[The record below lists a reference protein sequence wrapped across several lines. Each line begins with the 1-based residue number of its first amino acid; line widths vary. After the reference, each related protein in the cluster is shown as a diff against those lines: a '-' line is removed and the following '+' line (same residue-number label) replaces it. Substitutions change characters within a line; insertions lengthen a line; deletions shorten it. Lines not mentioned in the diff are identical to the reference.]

1 MADPKASS
9 VQTNGSQDQMAAMA
23 EKITFLEK
31 KYQELL
37 ERTIS
42 LMEPIVKKS
51 LESGDGKKSVDA
63 GNEVE
68 GAVENGAKE
77 KDTDEEK
84 SKKAKGDVAGAETD
98 QKASGKA
105 VVAEP
110 RVKSVE
116 RRLNK
121 ETMEFADIDGKI
133 AQASAT
139 AKDGTKLDIAFTF
152 RKVYA
157 QRQINLPHYPEEQWE
172 TDVVNMRAPFAP
184 IVFHWDTLV
193 EKAAISEEEENEI
206 SVEARQ
212 DRVDL
217 RRLLDH
223 VKSSPELEPYFKTR
237 VSHMKSKVT
246 SYDNPLGAVSLRD
259 PIQSTPVYFLSKKEV
274 QEGDEKG
281 QFWYFVATAM
291 DWNGKAKEFK
301 KVPFRLQIKAFEGLK
316 SINSLE
322 FFPTEY
328 YDDWKDLEE
337 ELAKRVT
344 DVYQKHEDSVSLSL
358 SSDYGGAMT
367 KRTPGVKGQIIVDFE
382 AYSKYGPEDGSANMG
397 ELMPAFL
404 GSSFLSCSCSICTKR
419 KAWTPNRTFNRS
431 NSSDST
437 SGIATDFVLYPPR
450 VLGYITADKIWAQFR
465 VDKIK
470 EVNKDSLNDEFDQK
484 LALDQAK
491 KDMIKKLILNH
502 RVRGEKN
509 ELLETQINDIVP
521 GKGKGLVMLLH
532 VRSLRRARE
541 RVITNS
547 SIAIATAKPLL
558 SVSVADIGLEPEKV
572 ERNLRELFTLATSW
586 DAVFLIDEADVFME
600 QRSSE
605 QNATRN
611 ALVSVLLRVLEYY
624 DGILVLTT
632 NRIKSFDVAV
642 QSRIHLAV
650 LYDELDE
657 GQVKKIWH
665 GFLEQL
671 NEKNTTDKY
680 KIEEWVDKWAYKSK
694 LNGRQ
699 IRNIISSAQALARGR
714 NGLNKKLTC
723 EDIETV
729 FEFTERFSRDLEG
742 LYNDYR
748 KEAVIEGRKRR

>member
-139 AKDGTKLDIAFTF
+139 AQDGTKSDIAFTF
-152 RKVYA
+152 RKVYSIDSDKFDYSEIDIEA
-157 QRQINLPHYPEEQWE
+157 PGLREILKINLPHYSEEQWE

-223 VKSSPELEPYFKTR
+223 IKSSPELEPYFKTR

-246 SYDNPLGAVSLRD
+246 SYDNLWVLFPPGTRVLGSLFMEMKQVFEV
-259 PIQSTPVYFLSKKEV
+259 QSTPVYFPSKKEV
-274 QEGDEKG
+274 QEADEKG

-301 KVPFRLQIKAFEGLK
+301 KVPFQLQIKAFEGLK

-328 YDDWKDLEE
+328 YDEWKDLEE
-337 ELAKRVT
+337 ELAERGKKTLKICESSSHSGSKKMFQYEGDVISAT
-344 DVYQKHEDSVSLSL
+344 GIQEGIKLAGVGFTSHPQTDKFADVY
-358 SSDYGGAMT
+358 
-367 KRTPGVKGQIIVDFE
+367 
-382 AYSKYGPEDGSANMG
+382 
-397 ELMPAFL
+397 
-404 GSSFLSCSCSICTKR
+404 
-419 KAWTPNRTFNRS
+419 
-431 NSSDST
+431 
-437 SGIATDFVLYPPR
+437 
-450 VLGYITADKIWAQFR
+450 
-465 VDKIK
+465 
-470 EVNKDSLNDEFDQK
+470 
-484 LALDQAK
+484 
-491 KDMIKKLILNH
+491 
-502 RVRGEKN
+502 
-509 ELLETQINDIVP
+509 
-521 GKGKGLVMLLH
+521 
-532 VRSLRRARE
+532 
-541 RVITNS
+541 
-547 SIAIATAKPLL
+547 
-558 SVSVADIGLEPEKV
+558 
-572 ERNLRELFTLATSW
+572 
-586 DAVFLIDEADVFME
+586 
-600 QRSSE
+600 
-605 QNATRN
+605 
-611 ALVSVLLRVLEYY
+611 
-624 DGILVLTT
+624 
-632 NRIKSFDVAV
+632 
-642 QSRIHLAV
+642 
-650 LYDELDE
+650 
-657 GQVKKIWH
+657 
-665 GFLEQL
+665 
-671 NEKNTTDKY
+671 
-680 KIEEWVDKWAYKSK
+680 
-694 LNGRQ
+694 
-699 IRNIISSAQALARGR
+699 
-714 NGLNKKLTC
+714 
-723 EDIETV
+723 
-729 FEFTERFSRDLEG
+729 
-742 LYNDYR
+742 
-748 KEAVIEGRKRR
+748 